1 MKKIKKAMPLFL
13 AVFAFCLMFGVST
26 KAEAARVTF
35 NRFNDTSITISW
47 EKYNPGPYETFL
59 GYIIKDA
66 NKKTICQITDIN
78 VTTATI
84 TCPKGYSNRWTVY
97 AVTISSSGDR
107 YENIRGYINVNT
119 TPNSIS
125 SKNFG
130 ITSVLSYTKKVQV
143 GANVPAGATGV
154 EVECYQGSKRVWKDT
169 ISSSTYPYTYY
180 QKYSTNKV
188 YKYRARAYYKNYS
201 TNRTYYGAPT
211 GWKYFTVPYA
221 KMKSKSSAKG
231 VSVTLK
237 RTPGVK
243 YYKVYISKK
252 QNSGYKRVKTVK
264 VTKKSKYSFR
274 ITKNYKKRKTN
285 YIRVV
290 PYITVGN
297 KLVKSDIYSQG
308 SIYIFK

>member
-47 EKYNPGPYETFL
+47 EKYNPRPNETFSR
-59 GYIIKDA
+59 YIIKDA

-97 AVTISSSGDR
+97 AATNSSSGY
-107 YENIRGYINVNT
+107 YECPHGSSDVNT
-119 TPNSIS
+119 TPNGIAYN
-125 SKNFG
+125 NFG
-130 ITSVLSYTKKVQV
+130 ITGVLSYTKKVKV

-154 EVECYQGSKRVWKDT
+154 AIECYQGSKIVWRDT
-169 ISSSTYPYTYY
+169 LTSGYPHTYY
-180 QKYSTNKV
+180 HGYSTNKV

-308 SIYIFK
+308 PIYIFK